1 MEEKHKIWKYIL
13 FLTISIVIILLLVL
27 ILPLLNE
34 IAFEG
39 SKDIEPYTEE
49 ELFDM
54 GIEEGM
60 WITKKENPFIVKLRM
75 WITKKKIIVDKE
87 GNPIR
92 ELNQE

>member
-1 MEEKHKIWKYIL
+1 MKKCRILKYIL
-13 FLTISIVIILLLVL
+13 IFLCIIIITSVL
-27 ILPLLNE
+27 ALIIPILNE